1 MYMFTQCSRQLG
13 FFPPTLMFRAQI
25 KGKYSLALY
34 TVHFPIYVKSFL
46 QEIRF
51 SALIVPRSSRQAQ
64 ETRSES
70 FLQCVPCLCP
80 NPLWLEWQFG
90 RCQALEPSLSI
101 DVHEGPGQTVWP
113 AFLSTSPLGAG
124 GGERQNYKKCPHR
137 RLYLGR
143 TSVCLQDGVSWG
155 KAATNT
161 WWQGGHL
168 TVLLRTWV
176 CIVGGVLIARG
187 GAWSSKEPMTLQATL
202 RILSFKGEAQRATPN
217 VQSAVM

>member
-124 GGERQNYKKCPHR
+124 GG
-137 RLYLGR
+137 GR
-143 TSVCLQDGVSWG
+143 DKTTRNVLTEGCTWG
-155 KAATNT
+155 GHQYACRMGYPEAKQQPIHGDRAAT
-161 WWQGGHL
+161 WQ
-168 TVLLRTWV
+168 
-176 CIVGGVLIARG
+176 
-187 GAWSSKEPMTLQATL
+187 SY
-202 RILSFKGEAQRATPN
+202 
-217 VQSAVM
+217 